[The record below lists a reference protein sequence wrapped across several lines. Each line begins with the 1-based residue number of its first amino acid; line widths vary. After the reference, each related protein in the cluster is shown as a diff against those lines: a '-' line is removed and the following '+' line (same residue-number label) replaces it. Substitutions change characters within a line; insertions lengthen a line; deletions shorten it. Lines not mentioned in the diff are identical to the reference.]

1 MPSNRALHE
10 DADTPQIVEE
20 AIADFHERYGT
31 QPLPPLVVVIAAYN
45 EEPSL
50 PATLAEIPDEIE
62 GLAVCALVIDD
73 GSTDATAKVADEAGA
88 LVCSLSRNC
97 GQGTA
102 TRAGYRIAREGHGK
116 YIATID
122 ADGQWGPAD
131 LPPMVRLLE
140 ADKADLVL
148 GSRQLGRTENY
159 DAVRN
164 FGVRLFARV
173 ISTLTGT
180 KITDSS
186 SGLRCMRAEITGTV
200 RQTQPQYQ
208 AAEFVIGALC
218 QGYRVAEVPAVMR
231 VRRAGETKKGRNAFY
246 GMRYAQVIVE
256 TWLRERRS
264 RVRRSG

>member
-10 DADTPQIVEE
+10 DVDTPQIVEE
-20 AIADFHERYGT
+20 AIADFYDRYGT
-31 QPLPPLVVVIAAYN
+31 YPLPPIVVVIAAYN

-50 PATLAEIPDEIE
+50 PTTLAEIPDEIE
-62 GLAVCALVIDD
+62 GLAVRALVIDD
-73 GSTDATAKVADEAGA
+73 GSTDASAKVADEAGA

-102 TRAGYRIAREGHGK
+102 TRAGYQIVRERHGK
-116 YIATID
+116 YIATVD
-122 ADGQWGPAD
+122 ADGQWAPAD
-131 LPPMVRLLE
+131 LPPMVKLLE
-140 ADKADLVL
+140 ADQADLVL

-173 ISTLTGT
+173 ISVLTGT

-186 SGLRCMRAEITGTV
+186 SGLRCMRAEITGRV

-208 AAEFVIGALC
+208 AAEFVIGTLC

-231 VRRAGETKKGRNAFY
+231 VRHAGETKKGRNAFY
-246 GMRYAQVIVE
+246 GMRYAEVIVT
-256 TWLRERRS
+256 TWLRERRN
-264 RVRRSG
+264 RVRPRA